1 MLPAS
6 TPAAT
11 TDTDRAAPLPPDNT
25 GDRAWAVDVIAPPGL
40 ETALAEELRHLT
52 GAAISDRPF
61 GASAELPPEGV
72 YRILA
77 DSLIAARVY
86 LPVARGPANQADQLY
101 ELAATID
108 WSSHLTADDSLSITA
123 TGGND
128 ALRHTGFIATRIKD
142 AIVDQFRDATGR
154 RPDVDSDNPG
164 LRIHC
169 HVPRQGETTLA
180 VELSNGSLHR
190 RGYRVD
196 GGEAPL
202 RENLAAGLLWR
213 ARWPQVAGTHAGLFD
228 PMCGSGT
235 FLIEAALAVW
245 GMTPAMRERRL
256 GSPGWRGHDTS
267 ARAAIMDSAPHSWLD
282 EPPARGAITL
292 FGQDRDPLQLAAAHA
307 NIEAAGL
314 GEAVEIHHADS
325 LKAPCPEALEGIDTG
340 LLISNVP
347 FGQRV
352 ESAGDEADWTRVC
365 SRWIRCLPNW
375 YWGILRGG
383 ETDMTWPLR
392 FDKRLTV
399 IHGGDEAEFLRGQ
412 FSEKSLRQPA
422 GPHALA
428 GRLIAQ
434 GREGERSAEDFANRL
449 KKNWKQRQSLLKQG
463 DNALR
468 LYDADLPDFK
478 LAVDYYRT
486 ENGEAWLDIQEYQA
500 PRQIDPQKARARL
513 AAAVAAAVDTLDIDE
528 DCVVVR
534 QRARQS
540 GRQQYGRFGGEH
552 IERVIRERDSR
563 LMINLTDYLD
573 VGLFI
578 DHRLVRD
585 RLADLA
591 RGRHLLNLFCY
602 TASASVRA
610 AVGGARATTSVDLSN
625 TYLDWAERN
634 FELNSIK
641 VNGAHQLI
649 RADVLRWLEQAA
661 RSGMR
666 FDVIFL
672 DPPSFSN
679 SKAMEDDLDI
689 QRDHPAL
696 IEACMRLL
704 EADGVLVFSNNRK
717 GFTLNPRVENRFQTH
732 DISRKTLPKDFSR
745 TPERRFV
752 CEIRHR

>member
-1 MLPAS
+1 M
-6 TPAAT
+6 
-11 TDTDRAAPLPPDNT
+11 TDPVFRDLADETRW
-25 GDRAWAVDVIAPPGL
+25 GVDIIAPPGV

-52 GAAISDRPF
+52 GATISDRPF
-61 GASAELPPEGV
+61 GASGDLSPALV

-77 DSLIAARVY
+77 DSLIAGRVY
-86 LPVARGPANQADQLY
+86 LPVARGQAADADSLY
-101 ELAATID
+101 ALVSRVD
-108 WSSHLTADDSLSITA
+108 WSAHLDVDARLAVSAS
-123 TGGND
+123 GGTP
-128 ALRHTGFIATRIKD
+128 ALRHSGFVATRVKD
-142 AIVDQFRDATGR
+142 AIADQFRDRLGR
-154 RPDVDSDNPG
+154 RPDVDTAQPA

-169 HVPRQGETTLA
+169 HLQAQGEAILSI
-180 VELSNGSLHR
+180 ELSEGSLHR

-213 ARWPQVAGTHAGLFD
+213 ARWPQVAGANAGLFD

-235 FLIEAALAVW
+235 FLIEAALAVR
-245 GMTPAMRERRL
+245 GMTPTMRRRRF
-256 GSPGWRGHDTS
+256 GSPAWRGHDQA
-267 ARAAIMDSAPHSWLD
+267 ARTTILEAGPRGWLD
-282 EPPARGAITL
+282 EPPALGAITL
-292 FGQDRDPLQLAAAHA
+292 YGQDRDPLQLAAAHA

-325 LKAPCPEALEGIDTG
+325 FTAPCPTALDGLATG

-352 ESAGDEADWTRVC
+352 ESAGDQADWTRLC
-365 SRWIRCLPNW
+365 SQWIHCLPHW

-383 ETDMTWPLR
+383 ETDITWPLR

-399 IHGGDEAEFLRGQ
+399 IHGGAEAEFLRGQ
-412 FSEKSLRQPA
+412 FGEKSLRQPA

-428 GRLIAQ
+428 TRLIVQ

-513 AAAVAAAVDTLDIDE
+513 AAAVVAAVDTLGIDE
-528 DCVVVR
+528 NRVVVR

-552 IERVIRERDSR
+552 IERVIRERDTR
-563 LMINLTDYLD
+563 LLINLTDYLD

-578 DHRLVRD
+578 DHRLLRD
-585 RLADLA
+585 RIAEQA
-591 RGRHLLNLFCY
+591 RGKRLLNLFCY
-602 TASASVRA
+602 TASASLRA
-610 AVGGARATTSVDLSN
+610 ALAGAASTTSVDLSN

-634 FELNSIK
+634 FALNGLQA
-641 VNGAHQLI
+641 NGAHRLI
-649 RADVLRWLEQAA
+649 RADVLAWLERA
-661 RSGMR
+661 RAGQER

-679 SKAMEDDLDI
+679 SKSMNDTLDI
-689 QRDHPAL
+689 QRDHAQL
-696 IEACMRLL
+696 IGDCMDLL
-704 EADGVLVFSNNRK
+704 APNGVLLFSSNRK
-717 GFTLNPRVENRFQTH
+717 GFTLNPVIGNRFH
-732 DISRKTLPKDFSR
+732 SNDLSRKTLPKDFGR

-752 CEIRHR
+752 CEIRHA

>member
-1 MLPAS
+1 MSHVS

-11 TDTDRAAPLPPDNT
+11 ADTDHVGQSPLDAAWT
-25 GDRAWAVDVIAPPGL
+25 IDVIAPPGL

-52 GAAISDRPF
+52 GAAISDRPY
-61 GASAELPPEGV
+61 GASAELPAELV
-72 YRILA
+72 YRVLA
-77 DSLIAARVY
+77 DSLIAGRVY
-86 LPVARGPANQADQLY
+86 LPIARGPAGQADQLY
-101 ELAATID
+101 DLAAGVD

-128 ALRHTGFIATRIKD
+128 QLRHTGFIATRIKD

-154 RPDVDSDNPG
+154 RPDVDSENPG

-169 HVPRQGETTLA
+169 HVPARGDASLA
-180 VELSNGSLHR
+180 IELSDGSLHR

-213 ARWPQVAGTHAGLFD
+213 ARWPQVAGTGAGLFD

-245 GMTPAMRERRL
+245 GMTPAMRQRRF
-256 GSPGWRGHDTS
+256 GSPAWRGHDPA
-267 ARAAIMDSAPHSWLD
+267 ARAAIIDGAPHSWLI
-282 EPPARGAITL
+282 EQPARGAITI

-325 LKAPCPEALEGIDTG
+325 FNAPCAAALEGIDAG

-352 ESAGDEADWTRVC
+352 ESAGDEADWARLC
-365 SRWIRCLPNW
+365 SRWIHCLPNW

-383 ETDMTWPLR
+383 ETEMTWPLR

-399 IHGGDEAEFLRGQ
+399 IHGGADAEFLRGQ

-434 GREGERSAEDFANRL
+434 GRAGERSAEDFANRL
-449 KKNWKQRQSLLKQG
+449 KKNWKQRQFLLKQG

-486 ENGEAWLDIQEYQA
+486 EDGEAWLDIQEYQA
-500 PRQIDPQKARARL
+500 PRQIDPQKARERL
-513 AAAVAAAVDTLDIDE
+513 AAAVAAAVETLDIDE
-528 DCVVVR
+528 NCVVVR

-552 IERVIRERDSR
+552 IERVIRERDTR
-563 LMINLTDYLD
+563 LLINLTDYLD

-585 RLADLA
+585 RLVELA
-591 RGRHLLNLFCY
+591 RGKRMLNLFCY

-610 AVGGARATTSVDLSN
+610 AVGGARSTTSVDLSN
-625 TYLDWAERN
+625 TYLDWAEHN
-634 FELNSIK
+634 FELNGIA
-641 VNGAHQLI
+641 VGGDHQLI
-649 RADVLRWLEQAA
+649 RADVLRWLDQAGGTDA
-661 RSGMR
+661 RY
-666 FDVIFL
+666 DVIFL

-704 EADGVLVFSNNRK
+704 APEGVLLFSNNRK
-717 GFTLNPRVENRFQTH
+717 GFTLNRSVEDRSQAH
-732 DISRKTLPKDFSR
+732 DLSRKTLPKDFSR
-745 TPERRFV
+745 TPGRRFV